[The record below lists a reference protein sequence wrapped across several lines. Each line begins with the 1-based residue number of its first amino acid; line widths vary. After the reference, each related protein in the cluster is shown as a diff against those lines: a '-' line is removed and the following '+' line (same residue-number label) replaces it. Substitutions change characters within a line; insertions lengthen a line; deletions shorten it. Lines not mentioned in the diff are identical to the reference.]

1 MGVIDYEKYYLK
13 KEEMLK
19 FIYSNQDKYDDR
31 GIDKFRDIISDYYID
46 KKFWN
51 IPVSYN
57 LGIVNRKLAARRFS
71 EGRSVYFIL
80 GEAGYGWS
88 RVLSYIEAIRR
99 SESSKI
105 ERRMGLW

>member
-46 KKFWN
+46 KKIWN
-51 IPVSYN
+51 IPVSYFQ
-57 LGIVNRKLAARRFS
+57 IFS
-71 EGRSVYFIL
+71 KFGVLCF
-80 GEAGYGWS
+80 GWS
-88 RVLSYIEAIRR
+88 LS
-99 SESSKI
+99 
-105 ERRMGLW
+105 LWEFPGVQVT